1 MERWFDGSEQ
11 RMGIARLL
19 AKGWLLF
26 CLVAGGHALHLALGA
41 GTAPAN
47 AWLAIPVCVLLFAAM
62 GLLFIGG
69 FGASG
74 GLPPSQGGTPLLT
87 WLRPHH
93 FVPGFNEIVFLAFV
107 AMSFIVQVALA
118 PATLEM
124 PWAHALEGAVTF
136 AIPGQ
141 RALVRA
147 LDGCDMD
154 GGRIFAAAFAWTL
167 AAVYLASACS
177 RLKLQAG
184 LIRLEQGAK
193 PEIIGPAL
201 RAFLFGVVAV
211 AAIQFLVMGSVFPL
225 LECRAYVDITGALLT
240 GLAPLMTAYLV
251 VAAMASLLASA
262 PAA

>member
-1 MERWFDGSEQ
+1 
-11 RMGIARLL
+11 MGIARLL

-26 CLVAGGHALHLALGA
+26 CLVAGGHALHLTLATGM
-41 GTAPAN
+41 APSS
-47 AWLAIPVCVLLFAAM
+47 AWLAVSICMLLFAAM

-87 WLRPHH
+87 WLKPHH
-93 FVPGFNEIVFLAFV
+93 FLPGFNEIVFLGFV

-118 PATLEM
+118 PATLDM
-124 PWAHALEGAVTF
+124 PWAHALERAVAF

-141 RALVRA
+141 SALVQA
-147 LDGCDMD
+147 LEACDMD
-154 GGRIFAAAFAWTL
+154 GGRVFAAAFSWAL
-167 AAVYLASACS
+167 ATIYLASACS

-201 RAFLFGVVAV
+201 RAFLFGLVAV
-211 AAIQFLVMGSVFPL
+211 VAIQFLVMGSVFPL

-240 GLAPLMTAYLV
+240 GLAPLMTAYLI